1 MFENEVNLMEVTPT
15 LIGLLGFTLYLLFLK
30 SDTLNACVTKLFKAS
45 KSAFYWIQLT
55 RISAVFFMLGM
66 PLAYI
71 KGANVSFW
79 SLDFYWTH
87 EDYLYTSIV
96 VLIILPLVA
105 LNSKKQTHLRHYPQ
119 VKMYQWTVLDYAANI
134 FSWGAY
140 LLAYEY
146 LFRGILFLGIIEHIG
161 IYMAVTLNTLVYAL
175 AHFHK
180 GKKELLG
187 SIPLGIVLCL
197 ISYKTQTIWTAFFVH
212 WIMATTNFVFSNYHY
227 KKSLKL

>member
-1 MFENEVNLMEVTPT
+1 MAYWVS
-15 LIGLLGFTLYLLFLK
+15 LYIFFFLK
-30 SDTLNACVTKLFKAS
+30 SDTLNACVTRLFESS
-45 KSAFYWIQLT
+45 KSSFYWIQLT
-55 RISAVFFMLGM
+55 CISAVFFMLGM
-66 PLAYI
+66 PWACI
-71 KGANVSFW
+71 KGVNVNFW

-87 EDYLYTSIV
+87 EDSFYTSIL

-119 VKMYQWTVLDYAANI
+119 VKMYQWTVLEYAANI

-140 LLAYEY
+140 LVAYEY

-180 GKKELLG
+180 GKKELLA
-187 SIPLGIVLCL
+187 PFL
-197 ISYKTQTIWTAFFVH
+197 
-212 WIMATTNFVFSNYHY
+212 
-227 KKSLKL
+227 

>member
-1 MFENEVNLMEVTPT
+1 
-15 LIGLLGFTLYLLFLK
+15 
-30 SDTLNACVTKLFKAS
+30 
-45 KSAFYWIQLT
+45 
-55 RISAVFFMLGM
+55 MLGM

-71 KGANVSFW
+71 KGVNVNFW

-87 EDYLYTSIV
+87 LDSLYTAIV

-119 VKMYQWTVLDYAANI
+119 VKMYQWTVLEYAANI

-161 IYMAVTLNTLVYAL
+161 IHMAVILNTIVYVL

-180 GKKELLG
+180 DKKELLG

-197 ISYKTQTIWTAFFVH
+197 ISYETQTIWTAFSVH
-212 WIMATTNFVFSNYHY
+212 WIMATINFVFSNYHY

>member
-1 MFENEVNLMEVTPT
+1 MFENEINLMEVTPT

-87 EDYLYTSIV
+87 LDYLYTSIV

-105 LNSKKQTHLRHYPQ
+105 LN
-119 VKMYQWTVLDYAANI
+119 
-134 FSWGAY
+134 
-140 LLAYEY
+140 
-146 LFRGILFLGIIEHIG
+146 
-161 IYMAVTLNTLVYAL
+161 
-175 AHFHK
+175 
-180 GKKELLG
+180 
-187 SIPLGIVLCL
+187 
-197 ISYKTQTIWTAFFVH
+197 
-212 WIMATTNFVFSNYHY
+212 
-227 KKSLKL
+227 